1 MQPAPRR
8 HPGSRLPYIAAAA
21 AAFALGVAV
30 AQIDGSSPVR
40 GYGGDVLATFF
51 VYMLL
56 RACGVH
62 RSMRA
67 ALLTGA
73 ISFAI
78 ETAQYFR
85 TAQRLGFGGVLLVI
99 FGSTFDPLDLVAYVV
114 GIALALAFDRVIITA
129 RRSGDSTA

>member
-1 MQPAPRR
+1 MPPAPHQRN
-8 HPGSRLPYIAAAA
+8 RLPYVAAAA
-21 AAFALGVAV
+21 VTFALGVGV

-56 RACGVH
+56 RACGVQ
-62 RSMRA
+62 RPTRA
-67 ALLTGA
+67 ALLTVM

-99 FGSTFDPLDLVAYVV
+99 FGSTFDVLDLVAYVV
-114 GIALALAFDRVIITA
+114 GVALALAFERVVIA
-129 RRSGDSTA
+129 GRGSPVR

>member
-1 MQPAPRR
+1 MPPTSHQRR
-8 HPGSRLPYIAAAA
+8 RNRLPYATAAAVT
-21 AAFALGVAV
+21 FALGVGV

-56 RACGVH
+56 RALGVQ
-62 RSMRA
+62 RPTRA
-67 ALLTGA
+67 ALLTVV

-78 ETAQYFR
+78 EAAQYFR

-99 FGSTFDPLDLVAYVV
+99 FGSTFDVLDLAAYAV
-114 GIALALAFDRVIITA
+114 GIVLALAFEQIIVA
-129 RRSGDSTA
+129 GKRSQSDVT